1 MGRPRVHDETT
12 RERLLEVAGN
22 VLRRDGPAALT
33 VRRLADEADTST
45 SAIYTLFGSKDGVVR
60 TMYRAGFDN
69 LAAHQDDVGT
79 AARMSPVE
87 RVRRLA
93 AAYRAAARA
102 RPHLY
107 DVMFACPFP
116 EFAPDDEDQARAL
129 ATLGRLHE
137 AVDDA
142 IAAGELVGDADV
154 VTMGL
159 WATVHGLAMLEL
171 AGSLDVETDADA
183 VWEATVEAVLDG
195 LRSS

>member
-1 MGRPRVHDETT
+1 VGRPRVHDETT

-22 VLRRDGPAALT
+22 ILRRDGPAALT
-33 VRRLADEADTST
+33 VRRLANEADTST

>member
-129 ATLGRLHE
+129 ATLERLHE